1 MPQKAIFQ
9 AKMIF
14 IVSQGTQL
22 EIILSLIEILLL
34 FFVCF
39 PRFQATQSA
48 DLSSAEAG

>member
-9 AKMIF
+9 AKMLF

-34 FFVCF
+34 LFVCF
-39 PRFQATQSA
+39 PRSQATQSA